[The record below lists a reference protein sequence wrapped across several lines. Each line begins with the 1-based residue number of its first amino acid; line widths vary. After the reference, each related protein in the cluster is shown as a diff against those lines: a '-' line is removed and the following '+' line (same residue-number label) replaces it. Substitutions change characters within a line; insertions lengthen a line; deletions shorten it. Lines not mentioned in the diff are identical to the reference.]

1 MIPTLYNT
9 NTTFFAFLWYEMNS
23 ISLFHMSVYLFS
35 EWMHRISFLF
45 LLLFHNNLS
54 GDTKLGC
61 TNIFLKKL
69 VVIVEQFWGDF
80 TVIVE
85 DFHTTSWKIKKTKDS
100 FQFCNRG
107 VLNRLLQYPPVVIYG
122 NPIYY
127 WRCMLVIKI
136 LPSFVLGCIKK
147 GTDSFISIKNLIFQ
161 ALNVL
166 LCLTFSRF
174 MIVWDNK
181 R

>member
-1 MIPTLYNT
+1 MK
-9 NTTFFAFLWYEMNS
+9 W
-23 ISLFHMSVYLFS
+23 ISLVHMSVYLFS

-85 DFHTTSWKIKKTKDS
+85 DFHTTSWKIKKSKDS

-107 VLNRLLQYPPVVIYG
+107 VIQFIIDDACWWLKSYRPSSLVVSRKAQTALSLLKISSFKLWMFSWAWLLAASWSPETIKDNNKWEQKLRMCKCINR
-122 NPIYY
+122 N
-127 WRCMLVIKI
+127 W
-136 LPSFVLGCIKK
+136 
-147 GTDSFISIKNLIFQ
+147 
-161 ALNVL
+161 
-166 LCLTFSRF
+166 
-174 MIVWDNK
+174 
-181 R
+181 